1 MRALLSIYLGLAVS
15 VSAAEATP
23 LGKHNLRDLTGH
35 QVPVPDPAAKATVLI
50 FLSTT
55 CPICNAYAPELG
67 RIATEYKP
75 RGVALVLVQTEPE
88 LTEPEARKHAA
99 DFALPAPVILD
110 PRHELV
116 KAAGASTTPQVVIV
130 SGAGAIL
137 YKGRI
142 DDRFPA
148 LGKDSI
154 KARSANLR
162 LALDEILA
170 GKIVST
176 PTTTAIGCALE

>member
-1 MRALLSIYLGLAVS
+1 MRSLLSICLGIAAS
-15 VSAAEATP
+15 VSAAEPTP

-35 QVPVPDPAAKATVLI
+35 QVPVPDVESKATVLI

-75 RGVALVLVQTEPE
+75 RGVALVLVQTESE
-88 LTEPEARKHAA
+88 LTEHEARKHAA
-99 DFALPAPVILD
+99 EFALPAPVILD
-110 PRHELV
+110 PRHDLV
-116 KAAGASTTPQVVIV
+116 KAAGATTTPQVVIV
-130 SGAGAIL
+130 SGKGAIL

-154 KARSANLR
+154 RARSANLR
-162 LALDEILA
+162 LALDEIIA
-170 GKIVST
+170 GKSVTT
-176 PTTTAIGCALE
+176 PTTTAIGCTIE